1 MNIELL
7 YIATYNYF
15 LCFTSCVIMLRNT
28 NNPLIMLSYA
38 RWEICWASQE
48 YVQRVLWATDHHIF
62 AVCSTEGNSAK
73 YENVWMLTATKNLF
87 LSASE
92 N

>member
-1 MNIELL
+1 MKIELL

-38 RWEICWASQE
+38 RLRDLLYFLVLKSTYKEFSEQQIITYLLFAA
-48 YVQRVLWATDHHIF
+48 QRGIQLNMKIDE
-62 AVCSTEGNSAK
+62 S
-73 YENVWMLTATKNLF
+73 
-87 LSASE
+87 
-92 N
+92 